1 MKNLVVLC
9 TAPDMATAERLA
21 RALVEERLAA
31 CVNLLAPCQSVY
43 RWQDQVECASEVPLV
58 IKTSAASYPRL
69 EARLAELHPYEVPEI
84 LALPVEAGLPSYLTW
99 VAEQANSRG

>member
-1 MKNLVVLC
+1 MKISVVLC
-9 TAPDMATAERLA
+9 TAPDAATAERLA
-21 RALVEERLAA
+21 RTLVEEGLAA

-43 RWQDQVECASEVPLV
+43 RWQGNLECASEVPMI
-58 IKTSAASYPRL
+58 IKTTAGNYPRL

-84 LALPVEAGLPSYLTW
+84 LALPVEAGLPTYLTW

>member
-1 MKNLVVLC
+1 MKVSVVLC
-9 TAPDMATAERLA
+9 TAPDAVTAERLA
-21 RALVEERLAA
+21 RILVEEALAA

-43 RWQDQVECASEVPLV
+43 RWQGQLESASEIPMI
-58 IKTSAASYPRL
+58 IKTTAENYPRL
-69 EARLAELHPYEVPEI
+69 EARLVELHPYEVPEI